1 MENGLALPET
11 DMNVLKEGYTATMQ
25 SFKNTYA
32 LDSNALNFSF
42 ED

>member
-1 MENGLALPET
+1 
-11 DMNVLKEGYTATMQ
+11 MQ

-42 ED
+42 EDWVAW